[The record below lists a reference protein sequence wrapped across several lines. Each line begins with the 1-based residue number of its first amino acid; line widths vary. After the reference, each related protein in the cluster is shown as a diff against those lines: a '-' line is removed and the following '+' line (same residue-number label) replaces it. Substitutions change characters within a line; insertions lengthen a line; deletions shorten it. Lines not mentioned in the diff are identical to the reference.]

1 MKSIKF
7 LIYLFTAFV
16 ILLSAISCEDVL
28 EPVIYSDLTPD
39 NFFKTEEDLNNAVI
53 ALYNPFSTNWGTTD
67 QGVNI
72 YYASLYNIDQKT
84 YVCRSMLTT
93 DELYDNPTWDANL
106 VNFTWGPSTWLMY
119 DFSGSLYEAN
129 YPKIRFVARATEV
142 IDRIPDATDVP
153 ELVRDKY
160 LAEAKVLRAWLM
172 YVLYDFYGP
181 VNVRLDPNTLTDT
194 TITPR
199 PSTEE
204 YCLQIETDLKDAL
217 AISSSSFPE
226 NYNDDP
232 GNWGR
237 VSKGV
242 ARMLLLKLYMHNRQ
256 WAKAETIAKEIIDLN
271 YYSILPNYEDV
282 FNVSMNKEV
291 IYGLPCNSG
300 SPNYW
305 LAPIFPGEFSSGYA
319 GSTLIDVKINGW
331 YGFWMP
337 WSHFNQF
344 DTADL
349 RRNTII
355 YEYRNTNNRIRN
367 QANSG
372 PMLGAIPMKY
382 TKIPSGDVGPAFTM
396 DMVVFRYAEVL
407 LSLAE
412 AINNQRGPEEALPYV
427 KIIRDRAGLTTDI
440 GREWDITTIPTREVM
455 KDSLLVERGREL
467 YCEGSRRQDLVRN
480 GKFIEYALARGAFG
494 ATDADTIFP
503 IPQVVITEGRGIIQ
517 QNPGY

>member
-7 LIYLFTAFV
+7 LIYLFTASV
-16 ILLSAISCEDVL
+16 ILLSTISCEKEL

-39 NFFKTEEDLNNAVI
+39 NFFKTEEDLANAVI
-53 ALYNPFSTNWGTTD
+53 ALYNSFSTNWGTTD
-67 QGVNI
+67 QGVDTW
-72 YYASLYNIDQKT
+72 YACLYNIDMKT
-84 YVCRSMLTT
+84 YVTRSMITT
-93 DELYDNPTWDANL
+93 DELYVNPSWDANL
-106 VNFTWGPSTWLMY
+106 VNFTWGPSTY
-119 DFSGSLYEAN
+119 RFVDGATEPT

-142 IDRIPDATDVP
+142 IDMIPKATEVP
-153 ELVRDKY
+153 QIVRDKY

-172 YVLYDFYGP
+172 YVLYDFFGP
-181 VNVRLDPNTLTDT
+181 LNVRLDPATLTDT

-199 PSTEE
+199 PGTEE
-204 YCLQIETDLKDAL
+204 YCQQIENDLKDAL
-217 AISSSSFPE
+217 ETSSLSFPE
-226 NYNDDP
+226 HYNDDP

-256 WAKAETIAKEIIDLN
+256 WDKAEAIAREIMAMD
-271 YYSILPNYEDV
+271 YYTILPKYEDV
-282 FNVSMNKEV
+282 FNVSKNKEV
-291 IYGLPCNSG
+291 IYALPTNAS

-305 LAPIFPGEFSSGYA
+305 LAPLFPGEFQYGNA
-319 GSTLIDVKINGW
+319 GSLLIDAKINGW

-337 WSHFNQF
+337 WAFFNKF

-355 YEYRNTNNRIRN
+355 SEYTNTNNRIRN

-382 TKIPSGDVGPAFTM
+382 TIVPSGDAGPKFTM

-412 AINNQRGPEEALPYV
+412 AINQQRGPAEAFPYI
-427 KIIRDRAGLTTDI
+427 KTIRDRAGLTSDL
-440 GREWDITTIPTREVM
+440 GREWNITNIPTAAAL
-455 KDSLLVERGREL
+455 KDSLLAERGREL
-467 YCEGSRRQDLVRN
+467 YCEGVRRQDLVRN
-480 GKFIEYALARGAFG
+480 GKYIDYAIARGATG
-494 ATDADTIFP
+494 ATPGDTLFP
-503 IPQVVITEGRGIIQ
+503 IPTSVIVEGRGIIV
-517 QNPGY
+517 QNPGYEP

>member
-1 MKSIKF
+1 MKSIKL
-7 LIYLFTAFV
+7 LIYIFTALV
-16 ILLSAISCEDVL
+16 ILLSNISCEKEL

-53 ALYNPFSTNWGTTD
+53 ALYNSFSTNWGTLD

-72 YYASLYNIDQKT
+72 NYASLYNIDQKT

-106 VNFTWGPSTWLMY
+106 VNFTWGPSTWLMSN
-119 DFSGSLYEAN
+119 FSGALYESN

-142 IDRIPDATDVP
+142 IDKIPKATEVTP
-153 ELVRDKY
+153 IVRDKY

-199 PSTEE
+199 PTTEE

-256 WAKAETIAKEIIDLN
+256 WGKAEAIANEIIALN
-271 YYSILPNYEDV
+271 YYSIQPKYEDV
-282 FNVSMNKEV
+282 FNITKNKEV
-291 IYGLPCNSG
+291 IYALPTNAA

-305 LAPIFPGEFSSGYA
+305 LAPIFPGEFLSGYA
-319 GSTLIDVKINGW
+319 GSILVDVKINGW

-337 WSHFNQF
+337 WSHFNKF

-355 YEYRNTNNRIRN
+355 SEYNNGKKIRN
-367 QANSG
+367 QANPG

-412 AINNQRGPEEALPYV
+412 AINNQRGPAEALPYI
-427 KIIRDRAGLTTDI
+427 KIIRDRAGLTAAI
-440 GREWDITTIPTREVM
+440 GREWDITTIPTREAM
-455 KDSLLVERGREL
+455 KDSLLMERGREL
-467 YCEGSRRQDLVRN
+467 FCEGSRRQDLVRN
-480 GKFIEYALARGAFG
+480 GKFIEYALARGATG
-494 ATDADTIFP
+494 ASDADTIFP
-503 IPQVVITEGRGIIQ
+503 IPAEVIIEGRGIIK

>member
-1 MKSIKF
+1 MKSVKKI
-7 LIYLFTAFV
+7 IYLFMASV
-16 ILLSAISCEDVL
+16 LVLSAISCEKVL
-28 EPVIYSDLTPD
+28 EPVIYTDLTPD

-67 QGVNI
+67 KGVDI

-106 VNFTWGPSTWLMY
+106 VNFTWGPSTWLMSG
-119 DFSGSLYEAN
+119 FSGNNYEAN

-142 IDRIPDATDVP
+142 IDRIPKAEEVVP
-153 ELVRDKY
+153 VVREKY

-181 VNVRLDPNTLTDT
+181 VNVRLDPATLTDT
-194 TITPR
+194 TIIPR
-199 PSTEE
+199 PSSEE
-204 YCLQIETDLKDAL
+204 YCQQIEKDLNEAL
-217 AISSSSFPE
+217 AVSSVSFPE

-237 VSKGV
+237 VSKNV

-256 WAKAETIAKEIIDLN
+256 WDKAEAAAKDIIAQN
-271 YYSILPNYEDV
+271 YYEILPNYADV
-282 FNVSMNKEV
+282 FNISKNHEV
-291 IYGLPCNSG
+291 IYAIPTNSA

-305 LAPIFPGEFSSGYA
+305 LAPIFPGEFATGYA
-319 GSTLIDVKINGW
+319 GKTLVDFDINGW

-337 WSHFNQF
+337 WSHFNRF

-355 YEYRNTNNRIRN
+355 SEYANDKGKIRN
-367 QANSG
+367 QANPG

-382 TKIPSGDVGPAFTM
+382 TVISSGDVGPAFTM

-412 AINNQRGPEEALPYV
+412 AINSQRGPAEAFEYV
-427 KIIRDRAGLTTDI
+427 NVIRQRAGL
-440 GREWDITTIPTREVM
+440 EAWDDTSIPTQAVM
-455 KDSLLVERGREL
+455 KDSLLMERGREL

-480 GKFIEYALARGAFG
+480 GKYIEYALERGATG
-494 ATDADTIFP
+494 ASAADTIFP
-503 IPQVVITEGRGIIQ
+503 IPASVIVEGRGIIK